1 MAKNYQRHATGG
13 SFKRQ
18 DFGDLG
24 LRSFRDQQNV
34 INEALRLQQA
44 RAKEYGDDYATALKG
59 AGRSEEENKRILNEL
74 ENKAYETRRRA
85 LNVRADREVAYIKSQ
100 ADEAGR
106 KKDYW
111 QDFSTT
117 YAQQWGKL
125 AQGLVGY
132 ADYRFAKKLQEDDDF
147 QSKLDEKYISP
158 HTIQDEGYKIVG
170 DGLSKNAA
178 IEQDPYFAKKIV
190 EKHLSRSDIH
200 GKNISKKFED
210 NLDLIE
216 ETFHKVGG
224 DRLTQTNTEELS
236 EDYIN
241 NFLIDSNVHPNS
253 TAGKK
258 IRARWRTRVVTGL
271 SEDWD
276 KKEFERDQEV
286 TMRLI
291 KDIDADPS
299 TENVHKLVEHLRS
312 AHYRDEDGKIHSTT
326 TKRNPAETWIIAA
339 AYQLEYGDKKLTWMN
354 SVEQFQNIFFD
365 HPILRNNKGE
375 ISKEIFSEKAQQR
388 ISQFLPKLAKIID
401 DNTKAEAVVVKN
413 KKEIEP
419 LAKMENEIREM
430 GHEAT
435 LGDWGEGGWILKN
448 EQWFRENGSP
458 EALSK
463 FYDRI
468 KFNPTKHKDIEVFAQ
483 YSDSLEDT
491 SIQGIQ
497 RTLHLLEYIEDNY
510 GGEVAGNYADLK
522 GVRKNITAYVNAGVF
537 TNPIYSKWAEKL
549 VRVGLR
555 ENSLNKTVDG
565 NGLRAIQQ
573 LEFYRAKI
581 FNSLNPDDF
590 KNDQA
595 RLDKAQEI
603 TEQAFNDGIEKK
615 TGYFAAEDIT
625 GTGIMKLRWN
635 FGQASGD
642 DHVFNSFD
650 YLQRLEDAGN
660 NWAEFEKADVIN
672 QNQASGIVS
681 DILQGS
687 WDGKIPEN
695 VKTYASLRGLD
706 PREALDSILTNMGF
720 KIKTPVTSQDQF
732 LQSLDDRNA
741 LSYHRFGVSLN
752 NIKRSIN
759 TKHNSSMMLWGA
771 FVEQNLRDNNAWV
784 PVSGPQTNPNFKTY
798 VEQNER
804 ARALLD
810 LDVQLRTSEKHVD
823 RQIKQNEK
831 YLNNPVYQDILKNRR
846 RNK

>member
-59 AGRSEEENKRILNEL
+59 AGKSEEENKRILNEL

-200 GKNISKKFED
+200 GKNIAKRFED

-258 IRARWRTRVVTGL
+258 IRARWRTRIVTGL

-339 AYQLEYGDKKLTWMN
+339 AYQLEYGDRKLTWMN

-413 KKEIEP
+413 KRK
-419 LAKMENEIREM
+419 LN
-430 GHEAT
+430 
-435 LGDWGEGGWILKN
+435 
-448 EQWFRENGSP
+448 
-458 EALSK
+458 
-463 FYDRI
+463 
-468 KFNPTKHKDIEVFAQ
+468 
-483 YSDSLEDT
+483 
-491 SIQGIQ
+491 
-497 RTLHLLEYIEDNY
+497 LL
-510 GGEVAGNYADLK
+510 
-522 GVRKNITAYVNAGVF
+522 
-537 TNPIYSKWAEKL
+537 
-549 VRVGLR
+549 
-555 ENSLNKTVDG
+555 
-565 NGLRAIQQ
+565 
-573 LEFYRAKI
+573 
-581 FNSLNPDDF
+581 
-590 KNDQA
+590 
-595 RLDKAQEI
+595 
-603 TEQAFNDGIEKK
+603 
-615 TGYFAAEDIT
+615 
-625 GTGIMKLRWN
+625 LRWKM
-635 FGQASGD
+635 
-642 DHVFNSFD
+642 
-650 YLQRLEDAGN
+650 R
-660 NWAEFEKADVIN
+660 
-672 QNQASGIVS
+672 
-681 DILQGS
+681 
-687 WDGKIPEN
+687 
-695 VKTYASLRGLD
+695 
-706 PREALDSILTNMGF
+706 
-720 KIKTPVTSQDQF
+720 
-732 LQSLDDRNA
+732 
-741 LSYHRFGVSLN
+741 
-752 NIKRSIN
+752 
-759 TKHNSSMMLWGA
+759 
-771 FVEQNLRDNNAWV
+771 
-784 PVSGPQTNPNFKTY
+784 
-798 VEQNER
+798 
-804 ARALLD
+804 
-810 LDVQLRTSEKHVD
+810 
-823 RQIKQNEK
+823 
-831 YLNNPVYQDILKNRR
+831 
-846 RNK
+846 